1 MKKLRNFWFNA
12 FDFLGYK
19 TDFDYMLHL
28 HCSKLHKGMDNVFGP
43 GVKIKETFDEIK
55 TCLSTY
61 YKGENYGPTFEYS
74 TPTYLYKRAFRY
86 DIDYN
91 VCDMMNTIEE
101 RYEVKGKRIGKFRR
115 PILFHEKDSGVQG
128 YYIDSKRW
136 FNCIEYGT
144 PSDTILGKEYWY
156 VDGELQDFGR
166 ILYKDKTYKFI
177 KFNLSNKSEYEEVNK
192 KEVEFKSY
200 VDEKLR
206 NIGDGSYKAF
216 VKEFKPNIKNKDI
229 IINITEL
236 KEDGELFATEIKIKI
251 KDEVA
256 EVLTFAKPDKFGNLL
271 YIISN
276 ASFEFYMNK
285 NFSRYIYIENG
296 KNIKRISINHKS
308 NYFQN
313 ALLKCYDSQYIER
326 LRTNGKTLLG
336 YNKIYNNI
344 SDFVQIEDYKL
355 KKYEQYEF
363 NKTMFFANMNENN
376 EVDGK
381 VLKIEPNHAVF
392 EKFMDNGKE
401 ISDFEFV
408 DYIKSIDEIDE
419 Y

>member
-1 MKKLRNFWFNA
+1 MNKLRNFWFNA

-28 HCSKLHKGMDNVFGP
+28 NCSKLHKGMENVFGP

-55 TCLSTY
+55 TCLSAY

-74 TPTYLYKRAFRY
+74 TPTFLYKRAFRY
-86 DIDYN
+86 DINYN

-144 PSDTILGKEYWY
+144 PGDTILGKEYWY

-177 KFNLSNKSEYEEVNK
+177 KFNLSNESEYEEVNR

-200 VDEKLR
+200 VDEKLFNLEDR
-206 NIGDGSYKAF
+206 SYKVF

-229 IINITEL
+229 IINIIEL
-236 KEDGELFATEIKIKI
+236 KEDGELFATDINIKI
-251 KDEVA
+251 KDEVTA
-256 EVLTFAKPDKFGNLL
+256 LRTYAKLDGNGRL
-271 YIISN
+271 YTIFS
-276 ASFEFYMNK
+276 ASCEFTMKEKAAVY
-285 NFSRYIYIENG
+285 FDIENG
-296 KNIKRISINHKS
+296 KRIKGINISHGS

-344 SDFVQIEDYKL
+344 SEAVQIEDYKL
-355 KKYEQYEF
+355 KKYEVYWF
-363 NKTMFFANMNENN
+363 DKTMFFANMNENN
-376 EVDGK
+376 IIDGK
-381 VLKIEPNHAVF
+381 MLRISPNCAVSEQF
-392 EKFMDNGKE
+392 WDNGKV

-408 DYIKSIDEIDE
+408 DYIKSIDEIEE
-419 Y
+419 YK

>member
-1 MKKLRNFWFNA
+1 MNKLRNFWFNA

-28 HCSKLHKGMDNVFGP
+28 NCSKLHKGMENVFGP

-55 TCLSTY
+55 TCLSAY

-74 TPTYLYKRAFRY
+74 TPTFLYKRAFRY
-86 DIDYN
+86 DINYN

-136 FNCIEYGT
+136 FNCIEYST
-144 PSDTILGKEYWY
+144 PGDTILGKEYWY

-177 KFNLSNKSEYEEVNK
+177 KFNLSNESEYEEVNR
-192 KEVEFKSY
+192 KEVDFKSY
-200 VDEKLR
+200 VDEELR
-206 NIGDGSYKAF
+206 DVDGDSYKAF

-229 IINITEL
+229 IIKITEL
-236 KEDGELFATEIKIKI
+236 KEDGELFATDIDIEI
-251 KDEVA
+251 KDEVTS
-256 EVLTFAKPDKFGNLL
+256 LRMLAKPDKFGRL
-271 YIISN
+271 YYMSN
-276 ASFEFYMNK
+276 ASFI
-285 NFSRYIYIENG
+285 FSMREKDAAYSDIENG
-296 KNIKRISINHKS
+296 KFINMININHGL

-326 LRTNGKTLLG
+326 LRTNGKTLFG

-344 SDFVQIEDYKL
+344 SNCVIINDFKL
-355 KKYEQYEF
+355 KKCEEYWV
-363 NKTMFFANMNENN
+363 NKVMCFSNFNENN
-376 EVDGK
+376 RIDGK
-381 VLKIEPNHAVF
+381 LLKIDSNHALF
-392 EKFMDNGKE
+392 EKFFDDGKE

-408 DYIKSIDEIDE
+408 DYIKSIDEIEE
-419 Y
+419 YK

>member
-28 HCSKLHKGMDNVFGP
+28 HCSKLHKGMENVFGP

-74 TPTYLYKRAFRY
+74 TPTYLYKRVFRY

-136 FNCIEYGT
+136 FNCIEYST
-144 PSDTILGKEYWY
+144 PGDTILGKEYWY
-156 VDGELQDFGR
+156 IDGELQDFGR

-200 VDEKLR
+200 VDEKLFNLEDR
-206 NIGDGSYKAF
+206 SYKVF

-229 IINITEL
+229 IINIIEL
-236 KEDGELFATEIKIKI
+236 KEDGELFATDINIKI
-251 KDEVA
+251 KDEVTA
-256 EVLTFAKPDKFGNLL
+256 LRTFANPEEFGIL
-271 YIISN
+271 YAIFN
-276 ASFEFYMNK
+276 DSFEFEMRKENSLYM
-285 NFSRYIYIENG
+285 YLEND
-296 KNIKRISINHKS
+296 NIIKKITTFHES

-313 ALLKCYDSQYIER
+313 MLLKVYDSQYIER
-326 LRTNGKTLLG
+326 LRTNGKTLFG
-336 YNKIYNNI
+336 YNKIYNNVSNAVVI
-344 SDFVQIEDYKL
+344 SNRKL
-355 KKYEQYEF
+355 KKYEKYYYGKF
-363 NKTMFFANMNENN
+363 MYFANLNENN
-376 EVDGK
+376 KIDGK
-381 VLKIEPNHAVF
+381 VLKINPEGGVF
-392 EKFMDNGKE
+392 EQFWDNGE
-401 ISDFEFV
+401 VISDFEFV
-408 DYIKSIDEIDE
+408 DYIKSIDEIEE
-419 Y
+419 YK

>member
-28 HCSKLHKGMDNVFGP
+28 HCSKLHKGMENVFGP

-74 TPTYLYKRAFRY
+74 TPTYLYRGAFRY

-115 PILFHEKDSGVQG
+115 PILFYEKYSGVQG

-177 KFNLSNKSEYEEVNK
+177 KFNLSNESEYEEVNK

-200 VDEKLR
+200 VDEKLW
-206 NIGDGSYKAF
+206 NIGDDSYKVF

-229 IINITEL
+229 IIKIKEL
-236 KEDGELFATEIKIKI
+236 KEDDELFATDIDIEIN
-251 KDEVA
+251 DEVTK
-256 EVLTFAKPDKFGNLL
+256 LRTYAKLDEFGNL
-271 YIISN
+271 YAITN
-276 ASFEFYMNK
+276 ASFEFYMK
-285 NFSRYIYIENG
+285 EKSASYFYIENG
-296 KNIKRISINHKS
+296 KRVKRIIINHES

-313 ALLKCYDSQYIER
+313 MLLKVYDSQYIER
-326 LRTNGKTLLG
+326 LRTKGKTLFG
-336 YNKIYNNI
+336 YNKIYNNVSYYI
-344 SDFVQIEDYKL
+344 IIQDYKL
-355 KKYEQYEF
+355 KKQEKYYYDKYMFFGNLNKNNEIDGKMLKITPDCAVYEQF
-363 NKTMFFANMNENN
+363 WDNR
-376 EVDGK
+376 K
-381 VLKIEPNHAVF
+381 V
-392 EKFMDNGKE
+392 

-419 Y
+419 F